1 MSYRKAILNHGHSE
15 QHERLCSELKCLE
28 HSIADGWSKYS
39 ICRTARTCLEL
50 TLHVLGHNQKD
61 FRRKEEYTPSNKYP
75 EREPLGEW
83 LHRVGKTVDSEN
95 AKFIRGSTIHDL
107 SKAPSGTVYCLIAV
121 GNDSGHAEI
130 KYKDVLNR
138 VTINPEQTVWRPIL
152 SFLFNGLGVDIEP
165 AKPSSSPEKTR
176 LQKENAHLS
185 DQIEKQQEE
194 YKKAIK
200 AVELKDREITEKTL
214 EIQNL
219 SQRSRSL
226 TLFPS
231 EKQAKSK
238 SVEEARLL
246 AAECIRRFQ
255 TDGTT
260 TYAESILQA
269 AQTGESTNVDSELEL
284 LAKEKK
290 EAEQKYSDEVTQR
303 EQLEEQLASAQD
315 ERLRLLEQLDAQ
327 SGWADQYLQFC
338 DQSGVPDWGQLRESL
353 DHRIREGLV
362 PFQDYKFLRTVSDNL
377 LGKQGMV
384 YKARHRN
391 GQTVAI
397 KLPRRLDASYYYES
411 AFYRKALK
419 ARQPISGLIQPVPDG
434 IAPSN
439 TPGHIILQ
447 WEDGRRLDEW
457 VREHEGPLR
466 SDGRLLAVAL
476 KHGEQILT
484 TLQALWNEKLIFT
497 DLHPGNVM
505 MRKGDRPILLD
516 PGGLVAASSL
526 PELET
531 MEALITGHDSIEEL
545 PKMRR
550 SQLKMLAAMYL
561 AMTTDLILY
570 IASGGAREV
579 LTSTETTS
587 EHVDQ
592 RKKRNNEIRH
602 ILHNSE
608 VIPQGEDFDDRI
620 ERGRESVTQLF
631 QDWMDA
637 GFREEACNS
646 SRGPHD
652 WFNDYRRILLNLI
665 DPYKAYRQI

>member
-50 TLHVLGHNQKD
+50 TLYVLAHSQKD
-61 FRRKEEYTPSNKYP
+61 FRRKEEYTPNKRYP
-75 EREPLGEW
+75 ELEPLGKW

-95 AKFIRGSTIHDL
+95 AKFIRGSTIPDL
-107 SKAPSGTVYCLIAV
+107 SRAPSGTVYCLIVV

-152 SFLFNGLGVDIEP
+152 SFLFNGLGIDIEP
-165 AKPSSSPEKTR
+165 SKPSSSPERTR
-176 LQKENAHLS
+176 LQEENAHLS
-185 DQIEKQQEE
+185 DQIEERQEE

-260 TYAESILQA
+260 VYAESILQA
-269 AQTGESTNVDSELEL
+269 AQTVESTNVDSELEL

-315 ERLRLLEQLDAQ
+315 ERLRLLEQLDTQ

-397 KLPRRLDASYYYES
+397 KLPRRLDATYYYET
-411 AFYRKALK
+411 AFYRKTLK
-419 ARQPISGLIQPVPDG
+419 AKKPIPGLIQPVPDG
-434 IAPSN
+434 IAPST

-447 WEDGRRLDEW
+447 WEDGLRLD
-457 VREHEGPLR
+457 
-466 SDGRLLAVAL
+466 
-476 KHGEQILT
+476 K
-484 TLQALWNEKLIFT
+484 
-497 DLHPGNVM
+497 
-505 MRKGDRPILLD
+505 
-516 PGGLVAASSL
+516 
-526 PELET
+526 
-531 MEALITGHDSIEEL
+531 
-545 PKMRR
+545 
-550 SQLKMLAAMYL
+550 
-561 AMTTDLILY
+561 
-570 IASGGAREV
+570 
-579 LTSTETTS
+579 
-587 EHVDQ
+587 
-592 RKKRNNEIRH
+592 
-602 ILHNSE
+602 
-608 VIPQGEDFDDRI
+608 
-620 ERGRESVTQLF
+620 
-631 QDWMDA
+631 
-637 GFREEACNS
+637 
-646 SRGPHD
+646 
-652 WFNDYRRILLNLI
+652 
-665 DPYKAYRQI
+665 